1 MAVTRGSPD
10 DDGYKRFTEDINNVS
25 YGSAITSRFIIDY
38 KLLWDISDKLIF
50 VQTLRFPVI

>member
-25 YGSAITSRFIIDY
+25 YGSAITSRFIISY
-38 KLLWDISDKLIF
+38 KLLWDIPDKLISI
-50 VQTLRFPVI
+50 QT